1 MQNGELMANGRE
13 AMTEG
18 RLDELLDDARRT
30 WPLPP
35 EPDYQAMWGRIERES
50 FAGARVETR
59 TPSWRIYSI
68 GLAATLVIGI
78 GLGRLSLK
86 DETPSVPTL
95 AAVST
100 ATTTPGSGEY
110 DRVASELLGRT
121 VLLLTSLPD
130 ESRSAGSGE
139 RFSTQAIELLSS
151 TRLLLDSPA
160 ASDARFKDLLED
172 LELVLAQIAMLQ
184 SGRTRQELDLITDA
198 LEERDV
204 VPRLRSAVARL
215 SRGD

>member
-1 MQNGELMANGRE
+1 
-13 AMTEG
+13 MTED

-35 EPDYQAMWGRIERES
+35 EPDYQAMWGRIEREA
-50 FAGARVETR
+50 FAGVRQVQR
-59 TPSWRIYSI
+59 TPSWRVFSI
-68 GLAATLVIGI
+68 GIAATLMIGVA
-78 GLGRLSLK
+78 LGRVSMK
-86 DETPSVPTL
+86 QAPATENVPTL

-100 ATTTPGSGEY
+100 DTDTTRSSEY

-121 VLLLTSLPD
+121 AVLLTSLPD
-130 ESRSAGSGE
+130 ESRLGAE
-139 RFSTQAIELLSS
+139 RFSNSATELLTS

-160 ASDARFKDLLED
+160 ASDVRFKDLLED

-184 SGRTRQELDLITDA
+184 SGRTRQEIDLITDA
-198 LEERDV
+198 LEEREV
-204 VPRLRSAVARL
+204 VPRIRSAVARL

>member
-1 MQNGELMANGRE
+1 
-13 AMTEG
+13 MTED
-18 RLDELLDDARRT
+18 RLNELLDDARRT

-35 EPDYQAMWGRIERES
+35 EPDYQAMWGRIEREA
-50 FAGARVETR
+50 FAGVRRDAR
-59 TPSWRIYSI
+59 TPSWRVYSL
-68 GLAATLVIGI
+68 GLAAALMLGI
-78 GLGRLSLK
+78 GLGRFSKPGTASAPANL
-86 DETPSVPTL
+86 
-95 AAVST
+95 ST
-100 ATTTPGSGEY
+100 AVVTDADAQASGEY

-121 VLLLTSLPD
+121 VVLLTSLPA
-130 ESRSAGSGE
+130 EARNVGAGQQ
-139 RFSTQAIELLSS
+139 FSNQATELLTS

-184 SGRTRQELDLITDA
+184 SGRSRQDIDLITDA

-204 VPRLRSAVARL
+204 VPRIRSAVARL

>member
-1 MQNGELMANGRE
+1 
-13 AMTEG
+13 MTED
-18 RLDELLDDARRT
+18 RLNELLDDARRT

-35 EPDYQAMWGRIERES
+35 EPDYQAMWGRIEREA
-50 FAGARVETR
+50 FAGVRRDAR
-59 TPSWRIYSI
+59 TPSWRVYSL
-68 GLAATLVIGI
+68 GLAAALMLGI
-78 GLGRLSLK
+78 GLGCFSKPGTASAPANL
-86 DETPSVPTL
+86 
-95 AAVST
+95 ST
-100 ATTTPGSGEY
+100 AVVTDADAQASGEY

-121 VLLLTSLPD
+121 VVLLTSLPA
-130 ESRSAGSGE
+130 EARNVGAGQQ
-139 RFSTQAIELLSS
+139 FSNQATELLTS

-184 SGRTRQELDLITDA
+184 SGRSRQDIDLITDA

-204 VPRLRSAVARL
+204 VPRIRSAVARL

>member
-1 MQNGELMANGRE
+1 
-13 AMTEG
+13 MTED

-35 EPDYQAMWGRIERES
+35 EPDYQAMWGRIEREA
-50 FAGARVETR
+50 FAGVRPNGTR
-59 TPSWRIYSI
+59 TPSWRVFSI
-68 GLAATLVIGI
+68 GIAATLMMGI
-78 GLGRLSLK
+78 GLGRLSMK
-86 DETPSVPTL
+86 QAETPETVPTL

-100 ATTTPGSGEY
+100 DTQNRSSEY

-130 ESRSAGSGE
+130 DARSLGAE
-139 RFSTQAIELLSS
+139 RFSNQATELLTS

-160 ASDARFKDLLED
+160 ASDVRFKDLLED

-184 SGRTRQELDLITDA
+184 SGRTRQEIDLITDA
-198 LEERDV
+198 LEEREV
-204 VPRLRSAVARL
+204 VSRIRSAVARL

>member
-1 MQNGELMANGRE
+1 
-13 AMTEG
+13 MTED

-35 EPDYQAMWGRIERES
+35 EPDYQAMWGRIEREA
-50 FAGARVETR
+50 FAGVREVQR
-59 TPSWRIYSI
+59 TPSWRVFSI
-68 GLAATLVIGI
+68 GIAATLMIGVA
-78 GLGRLSLK
+78 LGRVSMK
-86 DETPSVPTL
+86 QAPATDAVPTL

-100 ATTTPGSGEY
+100 DTDTTRSSEY

-121 VLLLTSLPD
+121 AVLLTSLPD
-130 ESRSAGSGE
+130 ESRLGAE
-139 RFSTQAIELLSS
+139 RFSNSATELLTS

-160 ASDARFKDLLED
+160 ASDVRFKDLLED

-184 SGRTRQELDLITDA
+184 SGRTRQEIDLITDA
-198 LEERDV
+198 LEEREV
-204 VPRLRSAVARL
+204 VPRIRSAVARL

>member
-1 MQNGELMANGRE
+1 
-13 AMTEG
+13 MTDD
-18 RLDELLDDARRT
+18 RLNELLDDARRT

-50 FAGARVETR
+50 FGGIRVDRR
-59 TPSWRIYSI
+59 TPSWRVYSL
-68 GLAATLVIGI
+68 GLAAALMLGI
-78 GLGRLSLK
+78 GLGRFSK
-86 DETPSVPTL
+86 PESASAPATVSSAVVTDTVRSV
-95 AAVST
+95 SN
-100 ATTTPGSGEY
+100 EY
-110 DRVASELLGRT
+110 DKAASDLLGRT
-121 VLLLTSLPD
+121 VVLLTSLPAD
-130 ESRSAGSGE
+130 SRSVGAGQQ
-139 RFSTQAIELLSS
+139 FSNQATELLTS

-184 SGRTRQELDLITDA
+184 SGRSRQDIDLITDA

-204 VPRLRSAVARL
+204 VPRIRSAVARL